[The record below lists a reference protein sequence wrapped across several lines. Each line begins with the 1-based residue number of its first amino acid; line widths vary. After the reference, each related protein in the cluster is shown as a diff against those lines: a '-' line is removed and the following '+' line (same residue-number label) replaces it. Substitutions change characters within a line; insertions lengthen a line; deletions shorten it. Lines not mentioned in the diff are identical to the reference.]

1 MKPNL
6 IDYSIFKKD
15 INDILKLH
23 NSNILNLSL
32 CIIFFLI
39 FFLIIYSRSSRNKKD
54 INKKIYNKLV
64 YIKNNT

>member
-32 CIIFFLI
+32 CIIFFLML
-39 FFLIIYSRSSRNKKD
+39 FLIIYSRSSRNKKD

>member
-32 CIIFFLI
+32 CIIFFLML
-39 FFLIIYSRSSRNKKD
+39 FLIIYSRSSINKKD

>member
-32 CIIFFLI
+32 CIIFFLML
-39 FFLIIYSRSSRNKKD
+39 FLIIYSRISRNKKD

>member
-23 NSNILNLSL
+23 KSNILNLSL
-32 CIIFFLI
+32 CIIFFLML
-39 FFLIIYSRSSRNKKD
+39 FLTIYSRISRNKKD

>member
-32 CIIFFLI
+32 CIIFFLML
-39 FFLIIYSRSSRNKKD
+39 FLTIYSRISRNKKD